1 MRKRNRILS
10 LLLGMAM
17 VFSLTACGGG
27 KQTDEAGTA
36 QENEAEDTQV
46 QSDAGK
52 VSDETKDTNQVT
64 VISPSD
70 NGSLNIYTNTIGK
83 PGKIMVEPFVQTLWQ
98 YNKDMELE
106 GVLCEDFTYDE
117 DGMGITLKLRQGVKW
132 HNGDDFTSADVVYTL
147 GTMLAESPAAPNYN
161 FIDYADVTAADDY
174 TVHVGLSRQMGL
186 FEHRCSD
193 LYMYCKSFEEGTNTT
208 GTDGGE
214 LLECGTGSYIVTE
227 YEKDD
232 HVSYKRNDDY
242 WQDVAKLD
250 GLTIRFIGEAATA
263 FLEVQTGEAQISLNI
278 SASDQSDV
286 LNGKYENL
294 SISNG
299 ANMSHYA
306 IGMNQYNPYF
316 ESPEVR
322 EAINHAINREEVFA
336 VAFEGVGT
344 VAYTP
349 VCVDVFGFDEQ
360 YKDNYPFPYDPE
372 KAKELLAQAGYAD
385 GFSCSFAIENN
396 TIQKTMAELVQGY
409 LSEVGITVTI
419 DMYEAAALTEVLKGA
434 DWGLCQA
441 MCNMNGDPSSALN
454 YQCNVKNVGTSD
466 KFNND
471 RDAIA
476 QECTRLLEEAET
488 ISNPEEREKV
498 YFEFQKLYFESPW
511 EVPVCDQSIYAVYS
525 SSLDGY
531 WGAGVQPHFRNLS
544 YK

>member
-263 FLEVQTGEAQISLNI
+263 FLVVQYRHS
-278 SASDQSDV
+278 
-286 LNGKYENL
+286 
-294 SISNG
+294 
-299 ANMSHYA
+299 
-306 IGMNQYNPYF
+306 
-316 ESPEVR
+316 
-322 EAINHAINREEVFA
+322 
-336 VAFEGVGT
+336 
-344 VAYTP
+344 
-349 VCVDVFGFDEQ
+349 
-360 YKDNYPFPYDPE
+360 
-372 KAKELLAQAGYAD
+372 
-385 GFSCSFAIENN
+385 
-396 TIQKTMAELVQGY
+396 
-409 LSEVGITVTI
+409 
-419 DMYEAAALTEVLKGA
+419 
-434 DWGLCQA
+434 
-441 MCNMNGDPSSALN
+441 
-454 YQCNVKNVGTSD
+454 
-466 KFNND
+466 
-471 RDAIA
+471 
-476 QECTRLLEEAET
+476 
-488 ISNPEEREKV
+488 
-498 YFEFQKLYFESPW
+498 
-511 EVPVCDQSIYAVYS
+511 
-525 SSLDGY
+525 
-531 WGAGVQPHFRNLS
+531 
-544 YK
+544 